1 MALQQRHRGPRR
13 LLVFVF
19 WVALGTATG
28 AGFGWLVDN
37 FLFGIAAGIILG
49 LLTPFINRR

>member
-1 MALQQRHRGPRR
+1 MALQRHRGPRR

-37 FLFGIAAGIILG
+37 LAFGIAAGIVLG